1 MKTCILALV
10 SVLAAGGVY
19 AQVNPCIICPNG
31 ATAGDDWA
39 PYYLY
44 TGIPTTCGEYID
56 SATLVE
62 TASEDCAFYET
73 FEAVCCPTVAAM
85 TPAPTSMNPCIICP
99 NGATLGDEYAPYADS
114 GDLTT
119 CAELIDS
126 VMLFETGSGEC
137 AVAEVYEIACCFTV
151 PENPCII
158 CPNGA
163 TAGDDYVPYADDG
176 NLATCAK
183 IIDDAKQFE
192 TESDHCGLIGEVHE
206 FYCCPSE
213 PENPCIICPNGAT
226 AGDEYV
232 PYADE
237 GNLST
242 CAKIIEDAKQFEAE
256 SDYCGVIG
264 EEDKSYCCPSE
275 TPAPTPMPVNDIT
288 VATTTTSSTYAA
300 PSPVVPLMTSS
311 TPSTT
316 TKFPTVPSSGC
327 ASVSELVF
335 TFIAIFSSLCVIAL
349 V

>member
-10 SVLAAGGVY
+10 SILAAGGHVH
-19 AQVNPCIICPNG
+19 AQVDNPCIICPNG

-39 PYYLY
+39 PYYLA

-56 SATLVE
+56 FATLVE

-73 FEAVCCPTVAAM
+73 FEEVCCPTVAAT
-85 TPAPTSMNPCIICP
+85 TPAPTPMNPCIICP
-99 NGATLGDEYAPYADS
+99 NGATAGDEYAPYADS
-114 GDLTT
+114 GNPAT
-119 CAELIDS
+119 CAELIDYAT
-126 VMLFETGSGEC
+126 LFETGSGEC
-137 AVAEVYEIACCFTV
+137 AVAGMYEIDCCFTV

-163 TAGDDYVPYADDG
+163 TAGDEYAPYADDG
-176 NLATCAK
+176 NLATCAE
-183 IIDDAKQFE
+183 IIEDAKQFE
-192 TESDHCGLIGEVHE
+192 TESDHCGLIVEVHE
-206 FYCCPSE
+206 FYCCPTV

-237 GNLST
+237 GNLAT
-242 CAKIIEDAKQFEAE
+242 CAEMIEDAKKFETE
-256 SDYCGVIG
+256 SDYCEVIG

-275 TPAPTPMPVNDIT
+275 TLDTT
-288 VATTTTSSTYAA
+288 VAKS
-300 PSPVVPLMTSS
+300 
-311 TPSTT
+311 
-316 TKFPTVPSSGC
+316 PTVPSSGC

-335 TFIAIFSSLCVIAL
+335 TFIVIVSSLCIIAF